1 MLRIPA
7 KPFTENQLQYYSYIN
22 YNFVNDYLIGED
34 SLLESIDADLPT
46 AHELLEQRKRYN
58 YISKK
63 MDSKIRKQRANKVLN
78 PHFLYEH
85 QISVVED
92 DEDIYVI
99 DRDGSLIKWDRDTY
113 NHFKYNKGF
122 KFKHVSKF

>member
-1 MLRIPA
+1 MLRI
-7 KPFTENQLQYYSYIN
+7 KPKPYTDNQIQYYSYIN
-22 YNFVNDYLIGED
+22 YNFSNSSLIEED
-34 SLLESIDADLPT
+34 RILDSIDASLPT
-46 AHELLEQRKRYN
+46 GKELVEQRKRYN
-58 YISKK
+58 FISKK
-63 MDSKIRKQRANKVLN
+63 MDSYIRKQRAKKILN

-92 DEDIYVI
+92 KEDIYVV

-122 KFKHVSKF
+122 KFKHVSKL